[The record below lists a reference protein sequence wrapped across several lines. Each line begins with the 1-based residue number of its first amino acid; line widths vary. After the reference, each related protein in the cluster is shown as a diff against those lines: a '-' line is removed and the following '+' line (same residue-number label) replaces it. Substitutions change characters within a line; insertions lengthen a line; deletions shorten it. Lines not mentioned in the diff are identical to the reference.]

1 MATIAASRS
10 VQGVASGPAARSGR
24 SGSLGLLAGSKR
36 ATAPVAAIQAQRT
49 ASRGAATACR
59 GSTAVRASAVEDI
72 QKVLTET
79 SSPVAGKQYDYILV
93 GGGTAACVLANR
105 LSEGGAKRVL
115 VLEAG
120 PDNTSRDVKIPA
132 AITRLFRSPL
142 DWNLFSSLQ
151 PQLAERQIYLARGRL
166 LGGSSST
173 NATLYHRGAA
183 ADYDSWGVP
192 GWGAADL
199 LPWFIKAETNA
210 DFEAGKFH
218 GKQGN
223 MRVENPRYTNEK
235 LHSAFFA
242 SAQQMGLPRN
252 SDFNNWDQDHG
263 GYGTFQVMQDKG
275 TRADMYRQYLKPA
288 LGRPNLQV
296 LTGASVTR
304 VHIDKASGKAT
315 ALGVE
320 FSLDGPAGQRLTAEL
335 APGGEVVMCAGA
347 VHTPHILQLSGVGNG
362 RELREH
368 GMAVA
373 TDLPAVGANLQ
384 DQPACLTAAP
394 LKDKYDGIAISDD
407 IYTAKGQIRKRAVLS
422 YLLRGRG
429 PLTSTGCDRG
439 AFVRTSGQ
447 ALPDLQVRFV
457 PGMALDSDGVSTYV
471 RFAKFQTQGLK
482 WPSGI
487 TVQLIA
493 CRPQSVGSVGLK
505 SADPFDAPKLSP
517 GYLTDAAGADLATLR
532 SGVHWARELAR
543 QGPLAEYLSGE
554 LFPGSAVD
562 SDAAIDEYIRGS
574 IHSSNAIVG
583 TCKMGGSPAD
593 SVVDT
598 QLRVHGVE
606 GLRVVDASV
615 VPRIP
620 GGQVAAPVVA
630 IAERAAALL
639 RGEASIA
646 GAAAAATVA
655 A

>member
-1 MATIAASRS
+1 MASVAASRS
-10 VQGVASGPAARSGR
+10 AQAVAAGPAARGGR
-24 SGSLGLLAGSKR
+24 SSSLGMLASSKR
-36 ATAPVAAIQAQRT
+36 TIAPVSAFKAQRT
-49 ASRGAATACR
+49 SSRGLAAART
-59 GSTAVRASAVEDI
+59 GGVAVRASAVEDI
-72 QKVLTET
+72 KKVLTET
-79 SSPVAGKQYDYILV
+79 SSPVTGKQYDYILV

-105 LSEGGAKRVL
+105 LTEGGTKRVL

-120 PDNTSRDVKIPA
+120 PDNTSRDVRIPA

-199 LPWFIKAETNA
+199 LPWFVKAETNA

-218 GKQGN
+218 GKQGP
-223 MRVENPRYTNEK
+223 MRVENPRYTNDK

-242 SAQQMGLPRN
+242 SAQQLGLPRN

-288 LGRPNLQV
+288 MGRPNLQV
-296 LTGASVTR
+296 LTGAAVTR
-304 VHIDKASGKAT
+304 VHIDKAGGKPT

-320 FSLDGPAGQRLTAEL
+320 FSLDGPAGTRLTAEL

-362 RELREH
+362 SQLWEH
-368 GMAVA
+368 GLAVA
-373 TDLPAVGANLQ
+373 ADLPAVGANLQ

-407 IYTAKGQIRKRAVLS
+407 IYNAKGQIRKRAILS
-422 YLLRGRG
+422 YLLRGSG

-439 AFVRTSGQ
+439 AFVRTAGQ

-471 RFAKFQTQGLK
+471 RFAKFQSQGLK

-493 CRPQSVGSVGLK
+493 CRPHSTGSVGLK

-554 LFPGSAVD
+554 LFPGSAVEN
-562 SDAAIDEYIRGS
+562 DAAIDEYIRGS

-583 TCKMGGSPAD
+583 TCKMGAGPAD

-639 RGEASIA
+639 RGEATIA